1 MCQHLCGSMPVGIC
15 REGHG
20 SVSNNQVLVCR
31 EACNFR
37 STVVTGFEIVLMGM
51 QFQQQLVGP
60 FLKVAK

>member
-1 MCQHLCGSMPVGIC
+1 MPVGIC
-15 REGHG
+15 KEGHG
-20 SVSNNQVLVCR
+20 SVSNNQVLVWR